1 MDLREHLSDLLSG
14 KEKRKVDCIME
25 ILVRIFCMIIG
36 YCFGL
41 IQTAYI
47 YGKLHG
53 IDIREH
59 GSGNSGTT
67 NALRVLGKKA
77 GLVVFLGD
85 LLKATAACVLAR
97 IIGTVFFPEIVYP
110 MILWTG
116 LGVVV
121 GHNFPFFMH
130 FQGGKG
136 IAATAGVILGLLDWR
151 IIVLCLAVFI
161 LCVAVTRY
169 VSLGSLIVVTL
180 FFISFIFLGYHG
192 GIINPVTKTAYA
204 GNELIESYIV
214 IFLFAALAFY
224 RHKANIVR
232 LIHGNENKI
241 FAKKTEAAGDGKE
254 QK

>member
-1 MDLREHLSDLLSG
+1 
-14 KEKRKVDCIME
+14 ME
-25 ILVRIFCMIIG
+25 IIIRILCIVIG

-53 IDIREH
+53 IDIREY

-85 LLKATAACVLAR
+85 LLKAVAACVLAR
-97 IIGTVFFPEIVYP
+97 VIGTLFFSDILYP
-110 MILWTG
+110 MILWSG
-116 LGVVV
+116 LGVVI
-121 GHNFPFFMH
+121 GHNFPFYMNFK
-130 FQGGKG
+130 GGKG
-136 IAATAGVILGLLDWR
+136 IAATAGVVLGLLDWH
-151 IIVLCLAVFI
+151 IIVICLLAFI
-161 LCVAVTRY
+161 LCVAITRY

-180 FFISFIFLGYHG
+180 FWVTFFVEGMHG
-192 GIINPVTKTAYA
+192 AYVNPATQAAYT
-204 GNELIESYIV
+204 NHQLIESYVI

-232 LIHGNENKI
+232 LVHGQENKI
-241 FAKKTEAAGDGKE
+241 FSKKPEDTQKE
-254 QK
+254 E

>member
-1 MDLREHLSDLLSG
+1 MIEIFVRIL
-14 KEKRKVDCIME
+14 C
-25 ILVRIFCMIIG
+25 ILVG

-47 YGKLHG
+47 YGKAHG

-77 GLVVFLGD
+77 GLVVFAGD
-85 LLKATAACVLAR
+85 VFKAVAACVIAR
-97 IIGTVFFPEIVYP
+97 IVGTMFFPDILYP

-116 LGVVV
+116 LGVVL
-121 GHNFPFFMH
+121 GHNFPFYMN

-136 IAATAGVILGLLDWR
+136 IAATAGVILGILDWR
-151 IIVLCLAVFI
+151 IILICLAAFLISVI
-161 LCVAVTRY
+161 ITRY

-180 FFISFIFLGYHG
+180 FFLSFIFLGYG
-192 GIINPVTKTAYA
+192 GYIINPAEQVAYS
-204 GNELIESYIV
+204 GNELIESYV
-214 IFLFAALAFY
+214 ILFIFAALAFY

-232 LIHGNENKI
+232 LIHGEENKI
-241 FAKKTEAAGDGKE
+241 FAKKD
-254 QK
+254 